1 MTMVFLS
8 ACAIG
13 VPLLVAWAKLRLW
26 DWLNDRPSDHES
38 PI

>member
-13 VPLLVAWAKLRLW
+13 IPLLVAWAKIRLW
-26 DWLNDRPSDHES
+26 DWQARRDTDRS
-38 PI
+38 